1 MDNKNWLLV
10 LILGILWGSSFLFVE
25 ILLNFMNP
33 FIIVY
38 LRVSIASIILIFYLL
53 LIKIEI
59 QFSNKLIFNLFI
71 MGLLNNVFPFLL
83 ITTGQQY
90 VTGGLAS
97 ILNANTSFMTI
108 LIASLF
114 IKNEKLLRSRLI
126 GVTIGLTGVIITIG
140 YENLSG
146 IVSTEIGKFFII
158 LSSVSYAFAA
168 IFAKIKLNE
177 VDPSLAATGMLT
189 TSTIILTPIMFFY
202 YSDEIY
208 NLNFISIK
216 YSIAF
221 AIVCSVLAYLIY
233 FKILST
239 TGPGNLLL
247 CTIIIPPSAI
257 ILNAIFINE
266 MIKIHEFIGML
277 IIIFG
282 LIILDGRIFKKVKE
296 ISLFRSH

>member
-1 MDNKNWLLV
+1 
-10 LILGILWGSSFLFVE
+10 
-25 ILLNFMNP
+25 
-33 FIIVY
+33 
-38 LRVSIASIILIFYLL
+38 
-53 LIKIEI
+53 
-59 QFSNKLIFNLFI
+59 

-83 ITTGQQY
+83 ITNGQQY
-90 VTGGLAS
+90 ITGGLAS

-126 GVTIGLTGVIITIG
+126 GVTIGLIGVIITIG

-282 LIILDGRIFKKVKE
+282 LLILDGRIFKKVKE

>member
-1 MDNKNWLLV
+1 
-10 LILGILWGSSFLFVE
+10 
-25 ILLNFMNP
+25 
-33 FIIVY
+33 
-38 LRVSIASIILIFYLL
+38 
-53 LIKIEI
+53 
-59 QFSNKLIFNLFI
+59 
-71 MGLLNNVFPFLL
+71 
-83 ITTGQQY
+83 
-90 VTGGLAS
+90 
-97 ILNANTSFMTI
+97 MTI

-114 IKNEKLLRSRLI
+114 IKNGKLLRSRLI
-126 GVTIGLTGVIITIG
+126 GVTIGLIGVIITIG

-168 IFAKIKLNE
+168 IFAKIKLNK

-266 MIKIHEFIGML
+266 MIKIHEFVGML

-282 LIILDGRIFKKVKE
+282 LLILDGRIFKKVNK
-296 ISLFRSH
+296 ISLFK

>member
-1 MDNKNWLLV
+1 
-10 LILGILWGSSFLFVE
+10 
-25 ILLNFMNP
+25 
-33 FIIVY
+33 
-38 LRVSIASIILIFYLL
+38 
-53 LIKIEI
+53 
-59 QFSNKLIFNLFI
+59 

-83 ITTGQQY
+83 ITNGQQY
-90 VTGGLAS
+90 ITGGLAS

-126 GVTIGLTGVIITIG
+126 GVTIGLIGVIITIG

-282 LIILDGRIFKKVKE
+282 LLILDGRIFKKVNK
-296 ISLFRSH
+296 ISLFK

>member
-59 QFSNKLIFNLFI
+59 PFSNKLIFNLFI

-83 ITTGQQY
+83 ITNGQKY
-90 VTGGLAS
+90 ITGGLAS

-114 IKNEKLLRSRLI
+114 IKNEKLLRSRVI
-126 GVTIGLTGVIITIG
+126 GVTIGVMGVIITIG

-158 LSSVSYAFAA
+158 L
-168 IFAKIKLNE
+168 
-177 VDPSLAATGMLT
+177 
-189 TSTIILTPIMFFY
+189 
-202 YSDEIY
+202 
-208 NLNFISIK
+208 
-216 YSIAF
+216 
-221 AIVCSVLAYLIY
+221 
-233 FKILST
+233 
-239 TGPGNLLL
+239 
-247 CTIIIPPSAI
+247 
-257 ILNAIFINE
+257 
-266 MIKIHEFIGML
+266 
-277 IIIFG
+277 
-282 LIILDGRIFKKVKE
+282 
-296 ISLFRSH
+296 

>member
-1 MDNKNWLLV
+1 
-10 LILGILWGSSFLFVE
+10 
-25 ILLNFMNP
+25 
-33 FIIVY
+33 
-38 LRVSIASIILIFYLL
+38 
-53 LIKIEI
+53 
-59 QFSNKLIFNLFI
+59 

-83 ITTGQQY
+83 ITNGQQY
-90 VTGGLAS
+90 ITGGLAS

-126 GVTIGLTGVIITIG
+126 GVTIGLIGVIITIG
-140 YENLSG
+140 YENLLG
-146 IVSTEIGKFFII
+146 IFSTEIGKFFII
-158 LSSVSYAFAA
+158 ISSVSYAFAA

-177 VDPSLAATGMLT
+177 LDPSLAATGMLT

-208 NLNFISIK
+208 NLSFVSIK
-216 YSIAF
+216 YSVAF
-221 AIVCSVLAYLIY
+221 AILCSVLAYLIY
-233 FKILST
+233 FKILAT

-282 LIILDGRIFKKVKE
+282 LLILDGRIFKKVKE

>member
-1 MDNKNWLLV
+1 MENKNWLLV
-10 LILGILWGSSFLFVE
+10 IILGILWGSSFLFVE
-25 ILLNFMNP
+25 ILLNFINP
-33 FIIVY
+33 FMIVY
-38 LRVSIASIILIFYLL
+38 LRVSIASMILILYLL

-83 ITTGQQY
+83 ITNGQQY
-90 VTGGLAS
+90 ITGGLAS

-114 IKNEKLLRSRLI
+114 IKNEKITKSRFVGVLFGMI
-126 GVTIGLTGVIITIG
+126 GVIVTIG
-140 YENLSG
+140 YKNLSG
-146 IVSTEIGKFFII
+146 IFSSDIGKFFIL
-158 LSSVSYAFAA
+158 LSSISYAFAA
-168 IFAKIKLNE
+168 IFAKIKLNS
-177 VDPSLAATGMLT
+177 VDPKLAATGMLT
-189 TSTIILTPIMFFY
+189 TSTIILSPIMFFY
-202 YSDEIY
+202 YSNTIY
-208 NLNFISIK
+208 DLSIISIK

-221 AIVCSVLAYLIY
+221 AVLCSVLAYLIY
-233 FKILST
+233 FKILAT

-282 LIILDGRIFKKVKE
+282 LLILDGRIF
-296 ISLFRSH
+296 

>member
-1 MDNKNWLLV
+1 MPQ
-10 LILGILWGSSFLFVE
+10 LF
-25 ILLNFMNP
+25 
-33 FIIVY
+33 
-38 LRVSIASIILIFYLL
+38 LIFYLL

-83 ITTGQQY
+83 ITAGQQY
-90 VTGGLAS
+90 ITGGLAS

-126 GVTIGLTGVIITIG
+126 GVTIGLIGVIITIG
-140 YENLSG
+140 YENLLG
-146 IVSTEIGKFFII
+146 IFSTEIGKFFII
-158 LSSVSYAFAA
+158 ISSVSYAFAA

-208 NLNFISIK
+208 NLSFISIK
-216 YSIAF
+216 YSVAF
-221 AIVCSVLAYLIY
+221 AILCSVLAYLIY
-233 FKILST
+233 FKILAT

-282 LIILDGRIFKKVKE
+282 LLILDGRIFKKK
-296 ISLFRSH
+296 

>member
-1 MDNKNWLLV
+1 MDNKSWFSV
-10 LILGILWGSSFLFVE
+10 IALGFLWGSSFLFVE
-25 ILLNFMNP
+25 ILLDYMNP
-33 FIIVY
+33 FVVVY
-38 LRVSIASIILIFYLL
+38 LRVAIASIILIFYLFF
-53 LIKIEI
+53 IKIDT
-59 QFSNKLIFNLFI
+59 QFSNTLIFNLFI

-90 VTGGLAS
+90 ITGGLAS

-114 IKNEKLLRSRLI
+114 IKNEKITKSRFIGVLI
-126 GVTIGLTGVIITIG
+126 GMIGVIFTIG
-140 YENLSG
+140 YKNLSG
-146 IVSTEIGKFFII
+146 IFSSDIGKFFIL
-158 LSSVSYAFAA
+158 LSSISYAFAA

-189 TSTIILTPIMFFY
+189 TSTLILTPIMFFY

-208 NLNFISIK
+208 NLSFISIK

-221 AIVCSVLAYLIY
+221 AILCSVLAYLIY

-282 LIILDGRIFKKVKE
+282 LLILDGRIYKKVKQ
-296 ISLFRSH
+296 ISLFR

>member
-83 ITTGQQY
+83 ITNGQQFI
-90 VTGGLAS
+90 TGGLAS

-126 GVTIGLTGVIITIG
+126 GVTIGLIGVIISIG

-146 IVSTEIGKFFII
+146 IFSIEIGKFFIL
-158 LSSVSYAFAA
+158 LSSISYAFAA
-168 IFAKIKLNE
+168 IFAKIKLNN
-177 VDPSLAATGMLT
+177 VDPKLAATGMLT
-189 TSTIILTPIMFFY
+189 TSTIMLTPFMFIY
-202 YSDEIY
+202 GNEIQ
-208 NLNFISIK
+208 NLNFISIQ
-216 YSIAF
+216 YSILF
-221 AIVCSVLAYLIY
+221 AIVCSVVAYLIY

-239 TGPGNLLL
+239 TGAGNLLL
-247 CTIIIPPSAI
+247 CTIIIPPSSI
-257 ILNAIFINE
+257 ILNAIFVSE
-266 MIKIHEFIGML
+266 MIKFNEFMGL
-277 IIIFG
+277 IVIIFG
-282 LIILDGRIFKKVKE
+282 LMVLDGRVFNKIKKYV
-296 ISLFRSH
+296 

>member
-1 MDNKNWLLV
+1 MDNRNWLLV

-83 ITTGQQY
+83 ITNGQQFI
-90 VTGGLAS
+90 TGGLAS
-97 ILNANTSFMTI
+97 ILNTNTSFMTI

-126 GVTIGLTGVIITIG
+126 GVTIGLIGVIITIG

-216 YSIAF
+216 YSITF

-282 LIILDGRIFKKVKE
+282 LLILDGRIFKKE
-296 ISLFRSH
+296 N

>member
-1 MDNKNWLLV
+1 
-10 LILGILWGSSFLFVE
+10 
-25 ILLNFMNP
+25 
-33 FIIVY
+33 
-38 LRVSIASIILIFYLL
+38 
-53 LIKIEI
+53 
-59 QFSNKLIFNLFI
+59 

-83 ITTGQQY
+83 ITNGQQY
-90 VTGGLAS
+90 ITGGLAS

-126 GVTIGLTGVIITIG
+126 GVTIGLIGVIITIG

-168 IFAKIKLNE
+168 IFAKIKLNK

-221 AIVCSVLAYLIY
+221 AVVCSVLAYLIY

-239 TGPGNLLL
+239 TGPEICFYAQLLFHL
-247 CTIIIPPSAI
+247 
-257 ILNAIFINE
+257 LQ
-266 MIKIHEFIGML
+266 
-277 IIIFG
+277 
-282 LIILDGRIFKKVKE
+282 
-296 ISLFRSH
+296 LF

>member
-1 MDNKNWLLV
+1 MDNRNWLLV

-25 ILLNFMNP
+25 ILLNFMHP

-83 ITTGQQY
+83 ITNGQQY
-90 VTGGLAS
+90 ITGGLAS

-126 GVTIGLTGVIITIG
+126 GVTIGLIGVIITIG

-168 IFAKIKLNE
+168 IFAKIKLNK

-189 TSTIILTPIMFFY
+189 TSTIILTPIIFFY
-202 YSDEIY
+202 YSAR
-208 NLNFISIK
+208 NNF
-216 YSIAF
+216 F
-221 AIVCSVLAYLIY
+221 
-233 FKILST
+233 IL
-239 TGPGNLLL
+239 
-247 CTIIIPPSAI
+247 CHM
-257 ILNAIFINE
+257 ILVYI
-266 MIKIHEFIGML
+266 
-277 IIIFG
+277 
-282 LIILDGRIFKKVKE
+282 
-296 ISLFRSH
+296 